1 MNRSLDAFNS
11 PQGTDNTEKVGIY
24 ERKTFR
30 KRKKETLRKK
40 VRKQEL
46 DHAIDQGKKAS
57 FMNSLF
63 SFINSH
69 LSINGVSLFITYIC
83 RIVYMYIEKF
93 RLISN
98 NNSTK
103 ITT

>member
-1 MNRSLDAFNS
+1 MGSYFERPFPVNRSLDAFNS

-69 LSINGVSLFITYIC
+69 LSINDVSLSITYIQSNS
-83 RIVYMYIEKF
+83 IYVY
-93 RLISN
+93 
-98 NNSTK
+98 
-103 ITT
+103 